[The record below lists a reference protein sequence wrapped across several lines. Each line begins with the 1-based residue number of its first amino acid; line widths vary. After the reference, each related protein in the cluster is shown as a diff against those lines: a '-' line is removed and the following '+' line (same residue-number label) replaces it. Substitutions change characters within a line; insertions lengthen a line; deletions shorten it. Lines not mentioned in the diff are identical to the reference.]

1 MNQFGPPKLLAL
13 ALAASLIGLGFAIE
27 PAAFAAHARRMARS
41 RLAWALAAYFG
52 IASLSVVTSV
62 DRFHS
67 AVGSYPEYQGLLRL
81 VLWAVIAAGAA
92 SLAQRKTGWRLIAR
106 TVIVTL
112 LAVGVVAWLQKA
124 GIDTVGGPGGWSTR
138 AWSTIGNPSHLGV
151 WLVLALPFA
160 AERFFADD
168 HRVWR
173 VCAAV
178 SGALG
183 VVALA
188 WSASRGAMI
197 GFVAA
202 LAVGVVLVARGR
214 PRVERVRIALGGA
227 GAVALAAAVMLFTAG
242 RFARLSAFFDVSA
255 GSAGWRFIIWR
266 TAVRIAADRPVLGW
280 GPNSMRFVYPSYR
293 SANALDSPINMGTVA
308 DMHNLVLNTAASLGV
323 AGVVALLAC
332 VVMAAIVVWRAGDPR
347 AADASRTVTVG
358 VSLTGFFVAVLFHY
372 PTIDSGTLA
381 AVLLGVLVSFD
392 AGIALS
398 RSGVPVPIE
407 DGARFGRGARVA
419 PGRVRPLGALD
430 RDHARGSISRGRR
443 RLRFP
448 GRGVGARRRAV
459 GSNKRRLE

>member
-1 MNQFGPPKLLAL
+1 MAIALVPLAVSPLGMNQFGPPKLLAL

-112 LAVGVVAWLQKA
+112 LAVGVVAWLQKV

-173 VCAAV
+173 VCAA
-178 SGALG
+178 A
-183 VVALA
+183 
-188 WSASRGAMI
+188 I
-197 GFVAA
+197 GR
-202 LAVGVVLVARGR
+202 ARCGR
-214 PRVERVRIALGGA
+214 ARVEREPRRDDRVRRGPGG
-227 GAVALAAAVMLFTAG
+227 
-242 RFARLSAFFDVSA
+242 
-255 GSAGWRFIIWR
+255 GS
-266 TAVRIAADRPVLGW
+266 P
-280 GPNSMRFVYPSYR
+280 P
-293 SANALDSPINMGTVA
+293 
-308 DMHNLVLNTAASLGV
+308 
-323 AGVVALLAC
+323 
-332 VVMAAIVVWRAGDPR
+332 
-347 AADASRTVTVG
+347 
-358 VSLTGFFVAVLFHY
+358 
-372 PTIDSGTLA
+372 
-381 AVLLGVLVSFD
+381 
-392 AGIALS
+392 
-398 RSGVPVPIE
+398 
-407 DGARFGRGARVA
+407 RGARQT
-419 PGRVRPLGALD
+419 
-430 RDHARGSISRGRR
+430 ARGARANRSRR
-443 RLRFP
+443 RRRTLRSP
-448 GRGVGARRRAV
+448 LRR
-459 GSNKRRLE
+459 